1 MDKLA
6 ALDTLVIQ
14 QRKEWGEILTGWET
28 KNKYAVL
35 DGAGDEV
42 YFAAEEGRSLFFRV
56 FLKALRP
63 FTIHILDAEG
73 QPILRLDRPF
83 RFYFHTLEVC
93 SPDGRRLGTVERR
106 FSVVRRVYSVY
117 DDTGQERFQLFGP
130 LLRPWT
136 FLIRARGEE
145 IGRIAKK
152 WTGVLKESLS
162 DADNFAMSFP
172 AELQLNHKGVL
183 LGAVFLIDFVHFES

>member
-6 ALDTLVIQ
+6 TLDTLVIQ

-42 YFAAEEGRSLFFRV
+42 YFAAEAGRSLFSRV

-63 FTIHILDAEG
+63 FTIHLLEAEG
-73 QPILRLDRPF
+73 RPILQLDRPF
-83 RFYFHTLEVC
+83 RLYFHTLEVR

-106 FSVVRRVYSVY
+106 FSFVRRVYSVY
-117 DDTGQERFQLFGP
+117 DDTGQECFQLLGP

-152 WTGVLKESLS
+152 WTGLLKESLS
-162 DADNFAMSFP
+162 DTDNFAVNFP
-172 AELQLNHKGVL
+172 AELQPNHKGVL

>member
-73 QPILRLDRPF
+73 RSILRLDRPF
-83 RFYFHTLEVC
+83 RFYFHTLEVR
-93 SPDGRRLGTVERR
+93 SPDGRQLGRVEKR